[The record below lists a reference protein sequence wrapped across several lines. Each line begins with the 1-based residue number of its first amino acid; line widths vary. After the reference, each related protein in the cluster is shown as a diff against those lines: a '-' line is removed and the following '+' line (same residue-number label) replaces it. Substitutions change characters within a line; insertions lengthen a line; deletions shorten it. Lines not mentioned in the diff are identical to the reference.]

1 MNNIPSPS
9 IQLSAAINHSD
20 ASPPRVEIQ
29 IARVCNTTF
38 RTPSDTSLAP
48 PTSQLEDDLNRAFI
62 SSKLSELKE
71 SNTSS
76 YRMKEIRKEL
86 IHAGAMTQNND
97 IDKQI
102 KKMIK
107 QRAKKP
113 QGFSSAD
120 NTLFSSSVQEDRY
133 PTGSSR
139 PNVTYSQDFDA
150 GRSQGFPPEYA
161 IEKQARED
169 INSTQKGVRREV
181 VPTIGSHPTTRLS
194 HIPKEVYHSVREALT
209 HHNEIPTVVQPER
222 HQLQLHL
229 QQEQQFYSSRK
240 AQSNQVFTHCLRQV
254 NDNLISHQHTSFPI
268 QKAEG
273 YKQLATQVYRGDR
286 SNTSAFAESSA
297 QWLDAFKNA
306 STQRGKIDCAV
317 GAGMNLG
324 GALFAGVLDNNDYK
338 TGKALHPAKK

>member
-9 IQLSAAINHSD
+9 IQLSPAINHSD
-20 ASPPRVEIQ
+20 ASQPRVEMQ
-29 IARVCNTTF
+29 IARVCSTTF

-48 PTSQLEDDLNRAFI
+48 PTSKLEGDLNRASI
-62 SSKLSELKE
+62 TSKLSELKE
-71 SNTSS
+71 SNTSP

-86 IHAGAMTQNND
+86 IRAGAMTQNND

-113 QGFSSAD
+113 QGLSSTD
-120 NTLFSSSVQEDRY
+120 NTLFASSAQGDRY
-133 PTGSSR
+133 PTGSSC
-139 PNVTYSQDFDA
+139 PNGACSQDFDA
-150 GRSQGFPPEYA
+150 ERLQSFIPEYA
-161 IEKQARED
+161 IEKQNRED
-169 INSTQKGVRREV
+169 INSTRKGVRREV

-194 HIPKEVYHSVREALT
+194 HIPNEVYHSVREALT
-209 HHNEIPTVVQPER
+209 HHNEIPTIVQPER

-240 AQSNQVFTHCLRQV
+240 AQSNQVFPHCLRQV

-273 YKQLATQVYRGDR
+273 YKQLASEVYRGDR

-306 STQRGKIDCAV
+306 STQRDKIDCAV
-317 GAGMNLG
+317 GAGMNAG